1 MTNLQNAYIRL
12 RRFLSKR
19 DWQEDTPTQ
28 RYSVFTPNSSFE
40 LEAGYR
46 LYIPRI
52 ATGVGFEDALLK
64 TIDVVADL
72 HSLDVSE
79 LQTIIMEG
87 KEILNVRVFDDNIHH
102 AKPPIRKMKT
112 ILGHIEDLL
121 RNTTNF
127 RIQEEQ
133 HLTEKNTE
141 EADRYLN
148 LCNFSKNREG
158 SLITSIEVPGD
169 QEIRAANPFKP
180 LVVGIE
186 INQLLMDTFGFITSQ
201 MIIPDYVPPTPE
213 FLKSHQNV
221 VSIDV
226 NESVKNLLKSTDV
239 CDVEIQLVGIENE
252 ATTRTENIS
261 LERIEQIDDF
271 NRVVRESL
279 KEILVI
285 NVQGKVFDLHSL
297 DISSNKN
304 RVKMKADVKGVRS
317 DITFYCQ
324 SHDYVAFT
332 QAHKENR
339 EIQLIG
345 AVLDR
350 TKPKEYKVQ
359 KFTSYKLL

>member
-1 MTNLQNAYIRL
+1 MK
-12 RRFLSKR
+12 RFLLKR
-19 DWQEDTPTQ
+19 GWQEHPPTQ
-28 RYSVFTPNSSFE
+28 LYSVFVPDTG
-40 LEAGYR
+40 LEIESDYK
-46 LYIPRI
+46 LYVPKIPD
-52 ATGVGFEDALLK
+52 TLGFESVLLK
-64 TIDVVADL
+64 SIDTVADIYA
-72 HSLDVSE
+72 LDTSD
-79 LQTIIMEG
+79 LQTIVMEG
-87 KEILNVRVFDDNIHH
+87 KEILNVRIFDENIPH

-186 INQLLMDTFGFITSQ
+186 INQRLMDTFGFITSQ